1 LSFVP
6 APDNDGKVER
16 SSDPVRGSKTMSTTT
31 NESNDA
37 TQESQPPGSEQQH
50 AGNSGEGA
58 ASALAHLKT
67 QTRQH
72 RRLGGDSEE
81 LAGGSSQ

>member
-1 LSFVP
+1 MSSSSNESG
-6 APDNDGKVER
+6 PDEAT
-16 SSDPVRGSKTMSTTT
+16 SDPQASGDDR
-31 NESNDA
+31 ER
-37 TQESQPPGSEQQH
+37 

-72 RRLGGDSEE
+72 RRQIGDSEE
-81 LAGGSSQ
+81 PGEGPGA

>member
-1 LSFVP
+1 M
-6 APDNDGKVER
+6 
-16 SSDPVRGSKTMSTTT
+16 SSS
-31 NESNDA
+31 NESMQEGSG
-37 TQESQPPGSEQQH
+37 TQEQQPSGPEQEH

-72 RRLGGDSEE
+72 RRQSGDSEDPS
-81 LAGGSSQ
+81 GGHGQ